1 MRPVAVFALAV
12 AGLLAKGSAAFQFP
26 HSSLQKSCQ
35 LKLSQQVD
43 VDIQTENE
51 LRSVTA
57 SKFKIT
63 TCTSTACA
71 KRRQRDGM
79 DELATFSAF
88 FSRIQ
93 DSRIP
98 QVKVEEGPCLGSCK
112 LAPCVAI
119 EHEDYEGT
127 VALEGMTQSEFD
139 SSW

>member
-1 MRPVAVFALAV
+1 MRSAAIFTLAV
-12 AGLLAKGSAAFQFP
+12 AGLLAKGTSAFQFP
-26 HSSLQKSCQ
+26 RSSLHKTCQ
-35 LKLSQQVD
+35 LKQSQQVG

-51 LRSVTA
+51 LRSVAA
-57 SKFKIT
+57 SKFKIM

-71 KRRQRDGM
+71 KRRQREGM

-119 EHEDYEGT
+119 EHEDYEGI
-127 VALEGMTQSEFD
+127 VALEGMSQSEFD
-139 SSW
+139 ASW